1 MSLGPYLIP
10 ATLIFR
16 FLTVGLA
23 AGADTVIVIL
33 RLTPFKF
40 AVTVADPFFFLWDK
54 IVSGNGK
61 YRRLAG
67 FCIFDGQID
76 TALQIDK
83 GTHADLGTNLECSL
97 GSAEGCYGF

>member
-40 AVTVADPFFFLWDK
+40 AVTVADPFFLWDK

-61 YRRLAG
+61 YGRLAG
-67 FCIFDGQID
+67 FCIFGWSDWYRPSD
-76 TALQIDK
+76 
-83 GTHADLGTNLECSL
+83 
-97 GSAEGCYGF
+97 

>member
-33 RLTPFKF
+33 RLTSFKF
-40 AVTVADPFFFLWDK
+40 AVTVADTFFF
-54 IVSGNGK
+54 
-61 YRRLAG
+61 
-67 FCIFDGQID
+67 
-76 TALQIDK
+76 
-83 GTHADLGTNLECSL
+83 GTR
-97 GSAEGCYGF
+97 

>member
-10 ATLIFR
+10 ATRIFR

-40 AVTVADPFFFLWDK
+40 AVTVADPFFFG
-54 IVSGNGK
+54 I
-61 YRRLAG
+61 R
-67 FCIFDGQID
+67 
-76 TALQIDK
+76 
-83 GTHADLGTNLECSL
+83 
-97 GSAEGCYGF
+97 

>member
-33 RLTPFKF
+33 RLTSFKF
-40 AVTVADPFFFLWDK
+40 AVTVADPF
-54 IVSGNGK
+54 
-61 YRRLAG
+61 
-67 FCIFDGQID
+67 
-76 TALQIDK
+76 
-83 GTHADLGTNLECSL
+83 SL
-97 GSAEGCYGF
+97 GQDSFRKWQVRKACWILHF

>member
-1 MSLGPYLIP
+1 MSLGPYLIR

-40 AVTVADPFFFLWDK
+40 AVTVADPFFF
-54 IVSGNGK
+54 
-61 YRRLAG
+61 
-67 FCIFDGQID
+67 
-76 TALQIDK
+76 
-83 GTHADLGTNLECSL
+83 GTR
-97 GSAEGCYGF
+97 